1 MRINIIESFMGF
13 FGFNDDCEL
22 IDKELFPKK
31 PRDIAEKLSMI
42 EDGRIVGE
50 LADLLERLKGR
61 GFSLFIFERVET
73 ARAVNEKFGLEV
85 YVKRPLKAGEL
96 FRSRISDYALDVGF
110 ADDSEEISRLMH
122 DVTVELARI
131 KVHRASENRDL
142 LIVQAIQAVDDIDK
156 TVNLFI
162 NRVREWYSLHFPEL
176 SRILEKHE
184 TYARLVKNL
193 GEKRNFTV
201 DNLVREGLP
210 ESKAEKIY
218 RASERSIGAELFSDD
233 IKQIQYMCENILSLY
248 NTRAS
253 LERYLDNLMDEIAPN
268 IKALA
273 GSTLGARLIALA
285 GGLNS
290 LAKMPASTIQVL
302 GAEKALFRSLRTGT
316 RPPKHGVIFQHRYI
330 REAKRWLR
338 GKIARA
344 IAGKLAIASRID
356 AFSGK
361 YVGDSLKKDLEE
373 RIEEIKKTTHKPKKV
388 KKTSKRGGRRR
399 LK

>member
-399 LK
+399 RK

>member
-176 SRILEKHE
+176 NRILEKHE